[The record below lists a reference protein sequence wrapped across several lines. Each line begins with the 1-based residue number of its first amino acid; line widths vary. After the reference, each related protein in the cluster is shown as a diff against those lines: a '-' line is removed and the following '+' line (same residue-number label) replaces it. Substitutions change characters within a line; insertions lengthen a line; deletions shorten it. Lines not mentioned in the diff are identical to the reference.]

1 MNEILSNLLI
11 ATVCIVFLTYIRIT
25 EKSNNKESQSKQI
38 SQDEYNFLSN
48 KRNIK
53 SGAIFIKSDIINNN
67 NKDCSY
73 NRTIRPSYSN
83 YDNYHDIEFQGY
95 KLRSCKP
102 FMDLLKDIYEETD
115 GHMFNDTDFPT
126 DETIDRIAQVNN
138 ALQSTINN
146 IDAHM
151 FIKTMDTI
159 KNGKTY
165 TTFVTLD
172 IKNKQITNITKA
184 YQTYNQYYK
193 QIFVDTI

>member
-1 MNEILSNLLI
+1 MSETLSSILI
-11 ATVCIVFLTYIRIT
+11 ATICITYLIYVRLTD
-25 EKSNNKESQSKQI
+25 KSNDKESNNEPI
-38 SQDEYNFLSN
+38 SQDEYKFLSN

-53 SGAIFIKSDIINNN
+53 SGSIFIKSDIIDNNN
-67 NKDCSY
+67 QNCSY
-73 NRTIRPSYSN
+73 NRIIKPSYSN
-83 YDNYHDIEFQGY
+83 YDNYVDIEMQGY

-115 GHMFNDTDFPT
+115 GHMFNDADFPT

-151 FIKTMDTI
+151 FIKTMDRI

-184 YQTYNQYYK
+184 YQTYNQYCK
-193 QIFVDTI
+193 QIFVDRI